1 MLYNN
6 YNKKGGLMFLE
17 IDFGSDMPIYEQ
29 IRRSIIKA
37 LAKNELDFGQ
47 ALPSVR
53 QLAGDIGVNL
63 HTVNKA
69 YKMLEEDGI
78 IVMDRR
84 FGSRIVDKSYDITE
98 AQKSKVKEELD
109 FIVALAKVK
118 NIEKTSLEKL
128 IRNIWEGN
136 DE

>member
-1 MLYNN
+1 
-6 YNKKGGLMFLE
+6 MFLE

-29 IRRSIIKA
+29 IRRAIIKA
-37 LAKNELDFGQ
+37 LSKNELDFGQ

-84 FGSRIVDKSYDITE
+84 FGSKIVDKSYDITE

>member
-1 MLYNN
+1 
-6 YNKKGGLMFLE
+6 MFLE

-29 IRRSIIKA
+29 IRRAIIKA

-136 DE
+136 DEWS

>member
-1 MLYNN
+1 
-6 YNKKGGLMFLE
+6 MFLE

-29 IRRSIIKA
+29 IRRGLIKA
-37 LAKNELDFGQ
+37 LSKKDLNFGQ
-47 ALPSVR
+47 DLPSVR
-53 QLAGDIGVNL
+53 QLAGEIGVNL

>member
-1 MLYNN
+1 
-6 YNKKGGLMFLE
+6 MFLE
-17 IDFGSDMPIYEQ
+17 IDFASEKPIYEQ
-29 IRRSIIKA
+29 IRRGIIKS
-37 LAKNELDFGQ
+37 LSQNDLKYGE

-53 QLAGDIGVNL
+53 QLASDIGVNL

-84 FGSRIVDKSYDITE
+84 FGSKIVDKTKDISE
-98 AQKSKVKEELD
+98 SQKRKVKEELN
-109 FIVALAKVK
+109 FIIALAKVK
-118 NIEKTSLEKL
+118 NIQKSDLDGL
-128 IRNIWEGN
+128 IENIWEGE

>member
-1 MLYNN
+1 
-6 YNKKGGLMFLE
+6 MFLE
-17 IDFGSDMPIYEQ
+17 IDFASDQPIYEQ
-29 IRRSIIKA
+29 IRRGIIKS
-37 LAKNELDFGQ
+37 LSQNDLKYGE

-53 QLAGDIGVNL
+53 QLASDIGVNL

-84 FGSRIVDKSYDITE
+84 FGSKIIDKTKDISE
-98 AQKSKVKEELD
+98 SQKRKVKEELD
-109 FIVALAKVK
+109 FIIALAKVK
-118 NIEKTSLEKL
+118 NIEKSDLDGL
-128 IRNIWEGN
+128 IENIWEGE

>member
-1 MLYNN
+1 
-6 YNKKGGLMFLE
+6 MFLE
-17 IDFGSDMPIYEQ
+17 IDFASENPIYEQ
-29 IRRSIIKA
+29 IRRGIIKS
-37 LAKNELDFGQ
+37 LSQNDLKYGE

-53 QLAGDIGVNL
+53 QLASDIGVNL

-84 FGSRIVDKSYDITE
+84 FGSKIVDETRDISE
-98 AQKSKVKEELD
+98 GQKKKVKEELD
-109 FIVALAKVK
+109 FIIALAKVK
-118 NIEKTSLEKL
+118 NIEKSDLDGL
-128 IRNIWEGN
+128 IENIWEGE

>member
-1 MLYNN
+1 
-6 YNKKGGLMFLE
+6 MFLE
-17 IDFGSDMPIYEQ
+17 IDFASDQPIYEQ
-29 IRRSIIKA
+29 IRRGIIKS
-37 LAKNELDFGQ
+37 LSQNDLKYGE

-53 QLAGDIGVNL
+53 QLASDIGVNL

-84 FGSRIVDKSYDITE
+84 FGSKIVDKTKDISE
-98 AQKSKVKEELD
+98 SQKRKVKEELD
-109 FIVALAKVK
+109 FIIALAKVK
-118 NIEKTSLEKL
+118 NIEKSDLDSLIE
-128 IRNIWEGN
+128 NIWEGE

>member
-1 MLYNN
+1 
-6 YNKKGGLMFLE
+6 MFLE
-17 IDFGSDMPIYEQ
+17 IDFASENPIYEQ
-29 IRRSIIKA
+29 IRRGIIKS
-37 LAKNELDFGQ
+37 LSQNDLKYGE

-53 QLAGDIGVNL
+53 QLASDIGVNL

-84 FGSRIVDKSYDITE
+84 FGSKIVDETRDISE
-98 AQKSKVKEELD
+98 GQKKKVKEELD
-109 FIVALAKVK
+109 FIIALAKVK
-118 NIEKTSLEKL
+118 NIEKSDLDRL
-128 IRNIWEGN
+128 IGDIWEGE

>member
-1 MLYNN
+1 
-6 YNKKGGLMFLE
+6 MFLE
-17 IDFGSDMPIYEQ
+17 IDFASDQPIYEQ
-29 IRRSIIKA
+29 IRRGIIKS
-37 LAKNELDFGQ
+37 LSQNDLKYGE

-53 QLAGDIGVNL
+53 QLASDIGVNL

-84 FGSRIVDKSYDITE
+84 FGSKIVDKTKDISE
-98 AQKSKVKEELD
+98 SQKKKVKEELD
-109 FIVALAKVK
+109 FIIALAKVK
-118 NIEKTSLEKL
+118 NIEKSDLNRL
-128 IRNIWEGN
+128 IENIWEGE

>member
-1 MLYNN
+1 
-6 YNKKGGLMFLE
+6 MFLE